1 MIICQYH
8 ISTRHENCYI
18 NTGYGNCLFFF
29 SQGLFDIQMA
39 TVSNY
44 SPGTVN
50 VSCTFARHSRALGC
64 LVVLHPQNTSQTV
77 MFAYAAR
84 DNSSAPTANISI
96 HGVPKGSH
104 TVLVFD
110 GEQNGLLSAR
120 AAAVQNVTVAEGG
133 PGLARSS
140 KLLHVLNSSAASARE
155 FHTGIQLQLQTLACI
170 CSNTQTA
177 SSVLRFTVFM
187 LIQR

>member
-1 MIICQYH
+1 MPIPQCH
-8 ISTRHENCYI
+8 GTWKRVIS
-18 NTGYGNCLFFF
+18 L

-64 LVVLHPQNTSQTV
+64 LVVLHPQNTSQTE

-133 PGLARSS
+133 PEPARSNTS
-140 KLLHVLNSSAASARE
+140 PYACMY
-155 FHTGIQLQLQTLACI
+155 TILACI
-170 CSNTQTA
+170 YPAWFLCYIRA
-177 SSVLRFTVFM
+177 V
-187 LIQR
+187 